1 MPVFLISLVL
11 AVIALL
17 MRYAGLSIPGVRAQY
32 VFDILAIAYIVLLAG
47 VLVRRL

>member
-1 MPVFLISLVL
+1 
-11 AVIALL
+11 

-32 VFDILAIAYIVLLAG
+32 VFDMLAIAYVVLLAG